1 MSGAKRGAGSGA
13 KRAATAKEKGSSASQ
28 VMPGATSTVASNTGL
43 AITAKTKSAAKLG
56 ASYWKLWSATAIS
69 NLGDGISL
77 VAYPWLASATTRS
90 PLLIA
95 LIPLAQRLPWLIFTL
110 PAGVITDRYDRRKI
124 IVAMDFLRGILTL
137 AVGFGVLA
145 GAKSL
150 PALTNITQLQSTH
163 FTLYFLLLITALL
176 FGFMEVLRDNSAQT
190 LMPSLVES
198 QNLEKANGRMWS
210 AESLTNSFI
219 GPAVGSLLLGIALAL
234 PFFVDAGTFFFCA
247 GLIATLSG
255 SFQPKSA
262 GVGETTI
269 SPSSDD
275 NDRPHVAPNSDLQ
288 DAIDAVVASR
298 AKSSFRTEINEGVA
312 WLWKHD
318 LIRSLAI
325 SLGLLNFAGSIF
337 GAIYILYAQ
346 EILHTS
352 VFIFALLGTAGAV
365 GGVAGGMLGPKLSAR
380 LGSAR
385 SVSLALIFMPS
396 FTLVMGLTSSWQ
408 VVWVA
413 TAAETFFAV
422 LWNVVTVAFRQSII
436 PPELLGRVNSVYR
449 MLGWGS
455 IPIGTLVGGL
465 VVTINSHFLTRDWAL
480 RSTFII
486 AAAVGGA
493 IFFYA
498 APKLTSAKF
507 ESAHSVTPT

>member
-1 MSGAKRGAGSGA
+1 MSGTKRGEGAEA
-13 KRAATAKEKGSSASQ
+13 KRAASAKEKGASASQ
-28 VMPGATSTVASNTGL
+28 VKPGATSPEASNTGL
-43 AITAKTKSAAKLG
+43 AKTAKTKSAAKLG
-56 ASYWKLWSATAIS
+56 ASYWKLWSATAVS
-69 NLGDGISL
+69 NLGDGISM

-124 IVAMDFLRGILTL
+124 IVAMDFMRGILTL
-137 AVGFGVLA
+137 VVGFGVLA

-150 PALTNITQLQSTH
+150 PALANITHLQSTH

-190 LMPSLVES
+190 LMPSLVTSE
-198 QNLEKANGRMWS
+198 NLEKANGRMWS
-210 AESLTNSFI
+210 AESLTNTFI
-219 GPAVGSLLLGIALAL
+219 GPPVGSLLLGIALAL

-247 GLIATLSG
+247 ALIATLSG
-255 SFQPKSA
+255 SFQSKSA
-262 GVGETTI
+262 GAGEVTI
-269 SPSSDD
+269 SPSGDD
-275 NDRPHVAPNSDLQ
+275 NNRPHGVPSSDVVG
-288 DAIDAVVASR
+288 DAAAVVASR
-298 AKSSFRTEINEGVA
+298 AKGSFRTEINEGVA

-365 GGVAGGMLGPKLSAR
+365 GGIAGGMLGPKLSAR

-385 SVSLALIFMPS
+385 SVRLALIFMPL
-396 FTLVMGLTSSWQ
+396 FTLIMALTSSWQ
-408 VVWVA
+408 VVWFA

-455 IPIGTLVGGL
+455 IPIGTLAGGL
-465 VVTINSHFLTRDWAL
+465 LVTFNSQAMSRDWAM
-480 RSTFII
+480 RSTFIG
-486 AAAVGGA
+486 AAVVGVA

-507 ESAHSVTPT
+507 DAARGAKT